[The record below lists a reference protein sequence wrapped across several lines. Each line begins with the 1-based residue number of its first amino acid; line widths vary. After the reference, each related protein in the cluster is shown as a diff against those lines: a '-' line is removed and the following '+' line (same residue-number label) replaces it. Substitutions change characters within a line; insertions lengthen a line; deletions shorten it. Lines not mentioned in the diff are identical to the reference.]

1 MFQQNSSSGVTA
13 QKGPNMAQIWTFSD
27 FCYKVFYQISRCH
40 ALRASKVT
48 ANFCPKKIRA
58 KIDDNILSQSAAVIF
73 SMQS

>member
-1 MFQQNSSSGVTA
+1 MLFSGGKDTTDPQMQWWQVSPLKSIWFLFVTFELDG
-13 QKGPNMAQIWTFSD
+13 QKRG
-27 FCYKVFYQISRCH
+27 
-40 ALRASKVT
+40 LRASKVT